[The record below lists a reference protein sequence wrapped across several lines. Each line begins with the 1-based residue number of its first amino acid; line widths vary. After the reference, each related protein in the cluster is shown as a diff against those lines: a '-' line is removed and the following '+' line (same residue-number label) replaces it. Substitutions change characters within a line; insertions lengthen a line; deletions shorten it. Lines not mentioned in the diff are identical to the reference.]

1 MGFVEGLRQY
11 WMKTMLVPSLR
22 INAFLQMGLIGSNI
36 TLYKKGVSMYKGN
49 LQKGEKVLQNTENQP
64 LVLRL
69 INYR

>member
-1 MGFVEGLRQY
+1 
-11 WMKTMLVPSLR
+11 MKTMLVPSLR

-36 TLYKKGVSMYKGN
+36 TLYNLLYKKGVSMYKGN
-49 LQKGEKVLQNTENQP
+49 LQKGEKVLQNTENQL